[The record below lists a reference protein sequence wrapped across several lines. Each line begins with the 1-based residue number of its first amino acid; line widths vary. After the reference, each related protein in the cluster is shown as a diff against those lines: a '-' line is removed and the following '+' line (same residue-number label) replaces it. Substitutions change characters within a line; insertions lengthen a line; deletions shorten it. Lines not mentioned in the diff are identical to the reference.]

1 MVASGNMNG
10 PNINTYYSSVISLC
24 SMRTV
29 VFLSELNNIET
40 SNGEISKDY
49 LTERTT
55 KKIIFNAGPEFSPV
69 GHAGHLLLMK
79 TALYGLKS
87 SSDRLHFRL

>member
-1 MVASGNMNG
+1 MASGNMNG

-55 KKIIFNAGPEFSPV
+55 EKIIFNAGPDFSPV
-69 GHAGHLLLMK
+69 GHAGYLLLMK

-87 SSDRLHFRL
+87 SSDRLHF